1 MLKLGLLAS
10 IATIIGTL
18 SFATLS
24 APAVAAPEE
33 GACVHKEFKTET
45 VKAACEKGGQKEAK
59 EVMKAFMKANKL
71 KSCNE
76 CHKNLAPKY
85 DLKPDA
91 HEKFA
96 KLGGK

>member
-18 SFATLS
+18 SFATFS

-33 GACVHKEFKTET
+33 GACVHTELKTET
-45 VKAACEKGGQKEAK
+45 VKAACAKGGQKEAK
-59 EVMKAFMKANKL
+59 EVMKAFMKSKKL

-85 DLKPDA
+85 DLKPDG
-91 HEKFA
+91 HEKFL